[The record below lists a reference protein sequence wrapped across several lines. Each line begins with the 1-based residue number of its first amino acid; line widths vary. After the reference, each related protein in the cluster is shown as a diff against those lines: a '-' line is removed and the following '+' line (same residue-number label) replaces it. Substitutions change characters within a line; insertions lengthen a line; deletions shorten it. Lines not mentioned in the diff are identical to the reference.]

1 MVLISLFLADWQLS
15 WSLNKSKSKWIAVD
29 EGQEELGDDEERQSK
44 KKNSL
49 SDILFQENHLLCY

>member
-29 EGQEELGDDEERQSK
+29 GGQEELGDDEERQSK